1 MSSATKK
8 PALVLK
14 RLISAPRER
23 VFKAWIDPVQF
34 AYWWGPHTFTAPKVK
49 LDPRPGGKI
58 EVDMQ
63 GPKGSPWEKPFPMG
77 GEFREVSPFDR
88 LAFTTSTAGPDGA
101 LIHENLNEVTFADK
115 GGKTEMTLTVT
126 VLKTT
131 PEFAKSLEGMEQGW
145 SQSLEKLDAVS
156 QGRIEKHAHLAAPL
170 SRVWKALTDHRE
182 FGAWFG
188 VALEG
193 PFQAGKAAKGV
204 FTHSDCGSDLER
216 LVFEIVVKEIKPESL
231 FSFTW
236 HPYGVNPKIDY
247 SQEKPTVVEFRL
259 AKSPAGTHLIVT
271 ESGFDEVPAARR
283 DEAFFMDDQGWTH
296 QMNNIVDHVARNP

>member
-1 MSSATKK
+1 MNAATKK

-63 GPKGSPWEKPFPMG
+63 GPKGSPWEKPYPMG
-77 GEFREVSPFDR
+77 GEFREVSPYDR
-88 LAFTTSTAGPDGA
+88 LVFTTNIGDGKV
-101 LIHENLNEVTFADK
+101 HENLNEVTFVDK

-126 VLKTT
+126 VLRTT
-131 PEFAKSLEGMEQGW
+131 PEFADSLKGMEQGW
-145 SQSLEKLDAVS
+145 SESLEKLDAVS
-156 QGRIEKHAHLAAPL
+156 QGRIEKHAHLAAPV

-188 VALEG
+188 VALEE
-193 PFQAGKAAKGV
+193 PFQAGKSSKGG
-204 FTHSDCGSDLER
+204 FTHSECGADLNH
-216 LVFEIVVKEIKPESL
+216 LVFEIIVKEINPESL

-236 HPYGVNPKIDY
+236 HPYGVDSKIDY
-247 SQEKPTVVEFRL
+247 SKEKPTLVEFRL
-259 AKSPAGTHLIVT
+259 AKGPAGTRLIVT
-271 ESGFDEVPAARR
+271 ESGFDEIPVARR
-283 DEAFFMDDQGWTH
+283 DEAFLMDDQGWTQ
-296 QMNNIVDHVARNP
+296 QMNNIADHVARNP